1 MPTKRTFDLI
11 VMTTIGVHFAFGL
24 VKLWAHRTN
33 AEPGRGPASRVAEA
47 VVVAG

>member
-1 MPTKRTFDLI
+1 VPTKRTFDLI
-11 VMTTIGVHFAFGL
+11 VITTLGVHFAFGL

-33 AEPGRGPASRVAEA
+33 AEPGDGPLSRVAEA